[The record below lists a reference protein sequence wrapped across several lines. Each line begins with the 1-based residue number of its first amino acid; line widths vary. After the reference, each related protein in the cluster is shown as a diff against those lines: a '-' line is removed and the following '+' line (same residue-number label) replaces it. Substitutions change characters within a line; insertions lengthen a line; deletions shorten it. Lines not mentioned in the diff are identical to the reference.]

1 MAAEK
6 LACPKIVG
14 RTSTE
19 RRNPM
24 HRITTLSLFT
34 LFICISTHAA
44 WVPVDCKDRPLEVQ
58 SLHRTIAVADL
69 EKVRQSYRAAVL
81 KARPGSSL
89 YAPHPYP
96 RTREEIIE
104 NFRYAYFD
112 RLFAGKS
119 LETLPERERPI
130 YGDLKEGRLRVDIL
144 RIENWDLSRC
154 TGESPSPFYYLLRFF
169 DPKTGREVAR
179 SKQFE
184 TGHMGIYRHA
194 FLDNERSLPA
204 LAEVPAVLR
213 SRFSRVIPVEQVQ
226 YVMAAGLPHCWDDS
240 PCIAFKSQGK
250 LYLLD
255 GGELLYEVDPGA
267 PRTSVMAR
275 REQQIREGLQP
286 LGVTEMDAPLVSL
299 GFEWARARRVGGQR
313 PQ

>member
-1 MAAEK
+1 
-6 LACPKIVG
+6 
-14 RTSTE
+14 
-19 RRNPM
+19 M
-24 HRITTLSLFT
+24 HRITTISLFA
-34 LFICISTHAA
+34 LFIGQSAHAA

-58 SLHRTIAVADL
+58 SLHRAIGVADL

-81 KARPGSSL
+81 KAKPRSPL

-104 NFRYAYFD
+104 NFRHAYFD

-130 YGDLKEGRLRVDIL
+130 YEALKEGRLRVDVL

-154 TGESPSPFYYLLRFF
+154 TGESPSSFYYLLRFF
-169 DPKTGREVAR
+169 DPSTGKEVAR

-194 FLDNERSLPA
+194 SLDPQGSLPA

-213 SRFSRVIPVEQVQ
+213 SRFSRTMPVEQPQ

-255 GGELLYEVDPGA
+255 GGELLYEIDAGA
-267 PRTSVMAR
+267 PRTSVTAR

-286 LGVTEMDAPLVSL
+286 LGVTEMNAPLISL
-299 GFEWARARRVGGQR
+299 GFEWARARRVGGQK